1 MATFLLNGEIAR
13 QNTLLVI
20 GRENSTGSVFPSKL
34 AGAMIEPPDPTMP
47 DLLSPQAV
55 AVLKFDADNAY
66 RQLVPQNPGDNEV
79 AAMLRGLSPGTLF
92 ETPLS
97 RPRTLLNVA
106 IGAMWLWHDF
116 IDEAHKISQ
125 DIELPEGSWL
135 HAIVHRREGDFSNSK
150 YWYARC
156 AALTDPGDLVDVV
169 AAVHDRPTDPRYAAA
184 VARQRTEWRAL
195 FKHCLRG

>member
-1 MATFLLNGEIAR
+1 MTDQADANA
-13 QNTLLVI
+13 
-20 GRENSTGSVFPSKL
+20 
-34 AGAMIEPPDPTMP
+34 P

-66 RQLVPQNPGDNEV
+66 RLLVPKNRGDDEV
-79 AAMLRGLSPGTLF
+79 AAMLRKLSPSNLLESGNVH
-92 ETPLS
+92 PL
-97 RPRTLLNVA
+97 LDVA

-116 IDEAHKISQ
+116 LEEAHKIAQ
-125 DIELPEGSWL
+125 EIERPEGSWL

-156 AALTDPGDLVDVV
+156 AALTDPGDLVDIV
-169 AAVHDRPTDPRYAAA
+169 AAVHDQPTDPRYAAA

-195 FKHCLRG
+195 FKHCIRGGGSPTT

>member
-1 MATFLLNGEIAR
+1 M
-13 QNTLLVI
+13 
-20 GRENSTGSVFPSKL
+20 S
-34 AGAMIEPPDPTMP
+34 EPFDPITP

-66 RQLVPQNPGDNEV
+66 RQLVPRNRGHDEV
-79 AAMLRGLSPGTLF
+79 ATMLRTLSPGNLL
-92 ETPLS
+92 ESGNMQPL
-97 RPRTLLNVA
+97 LAVA

-125 DIELPEGSWL
+125 DIEQPEGSWL

-156 AALTDPGDLVDVV
+156 ASLTNPGDLVDVV
-169 AAVHDRPTDPRYAAA
+169 AAVHDRPDDPRYAAA
-184 VARQRTEWRAL
+184 VARQRAEWRAM
-195 FKHCLRG
+195 FKHCIRGGA

>member
-1 MATFLLNGEIAR
+1 M
-13 QNTLLVI
+13 QQDD
-20 GRENSTGSVFPSKL
+20 SSS
-34 AGAMIEPPDPTMP
+34 P

-66 RQLVPQNPGDNEV
+66 RQLVPRKRADDEV
-79 AAMLRGLSPGTLF
+79 AAMLRHLSPGNLL
-92 ETPLS
+92 ENGNEHPL
-97 RPRTLLNVA
+97 LDVA

-116 IDEAHKISQ
+116 LDEAHKISQ
-125 DIELPEGSWL
+125 DIDSAEGSWL

-156 AALTDPGDLVDVV
+156 AALTNPGDLVDVV
-169 AAVHDRPTDPRYAAA
+169 AAVHDRPDDPRHAAA

-195 FKHCLRG
+195 FKHCIRSGPAQSS

>member
-1 MATFLLNGEIAR
+1 MT
-13 QNTLLVI
+13 
-20 GRENSTGSVFPSKL
+20 NS
-34 AGAMIEPPDPTMP
+34 IEPNAP

-66 RQLVPQNPGDNEV
+66 RDLVVKRRGDDEA
-79 AAMLRGLSPGTLF
+79 AAMLRNLSPANLLESGDTSN
-92 ETPLS
+92 PL
-97 RPRTLLNVA
+97 LDVA

-116 IDEAHKISQ
+116 LDEAHKISQ
-125 DIELPEGSWL
+125 DMERPEGSWL

-156 AALTDPGDLVDVV
+156 AALTDPSDLVDIV
-169 AAVHDRPTDPRYAAA
+169 AAVHDRPTDARYANA

-195 FKHCLRG
+195 FKHCIRGGN